1 MAGGVLEREI
11 MKALDRFLQ
20 NWRIDRVR
28 PYLRPGGRV
37 LDIGC
42 ADGALFRRQPDLGA
56 YIGMDPA
63 LAQPLDAPPCR
74 LIRGVFPDD
83 LPSHEPFDAITM
95 LAVLEH
101 IPPEQYG
108 RLAGACSA
116 HLKPGGYLLI
126 TVPSA
131 VVDRI
136 LDVLHWA
143 RLIDGM
149 ALEEHH
155 GFAADRTPTIFAST
169 ELELVKRT
177 RFQLGLNNLF
187 VFRRR
192 LT

>member
-1 MAGGVLEREI
+1 
-11 MKALDRFLQ
+11 MKALDRFIQ
-20 NWRIDRVR
+20 NYRIDKVR
-28 PYLRPGGRV
+28 RYLQPGARV

-42 ADGALFRRQPDLGA
+42 ADGALFRRIPGIGT

-63 LAQPLDAPPCR
+63 LEQPVQQPPLH
-74 LIRGVFPDD
+74 LIRGTFPDH
-83 LPSHEPFDAITM
+83 LPDHDPFDAITM

-101 IPPEQYG
+101 FPADQYE
-108 RLAGACSA
+108 RLARECAA

-131 VVDRI
+131 LVDRI
-136 LDVLHWA
+136 LDLLRWVG
-143 RLIDGM
+143 LIDGM

-155 GFAADRTPTIFAST
+155 GFSPGQTPAIFAAT
-169 ELELVKRT
+169 DLELVKRQ

-192 LT
+192 MK

>member
-1 MAGGVLEREI
+1 
-11 MKALDRFLQ
+11 MKALDRYLQ
-20 NWRIDRVR
+20 NWRIDMVR
-28 PYLRPGGRV
+28 PYLQPGGRV

-42 ADGALFRRQPDLGA
+42 ADGALFRRQPGLGA
-56 YIGMDPA
+56 YVGLDPA
-63 LAQPLDAPPCR
+63 LTQPLDAPPLC

-83 LPSHEPFDAITM
+83 LPSREPFDAITM

-101 IPPEQYG
+101 IPPAQYE
-108 RLAGACSA
+108 RLARECAGY
-116 HLKPGGYLLI
+116 LKPGGYLLI

-155 GFAADRTPTIFAST
+155 GFSAGQTPAIFAGADD
-169 ELELVKRT
+169 LELVKRR

-192 LT
+192 QE

>member
-1 MAGGVLEREI
+1 
-11 MKALDRFLQ
+11 MKTLDRILQ
-20 NWRIDRVR
+20 NWRIDKVR
-28 PYLRPGGRV
+28 PYLRPGARV

-42 ADGALFRRQPDLGA
+42 ADGALFRRQPGLGA
-56 YIGMDPA
+56 YVGMDPA
-63 LAQPLDAPPCR
+63 LAQPRDEPPVR

-83 LPSHEPFDAITM
+83 LPGREPFDAITM

-101 IPPEQYG
+101 IPPAQYE
-108 RLAGACSA
+108 RLARECAA

-131 VVDRI
+131 LVDRI
-136 LDVLHWA
+136 LDALHWA

-155 GFAADRTPTIFAST
+155 GFTAGRTPSLFSATD
-169 ELELVKRT
+169 LELVARK

-192 LT
+192 PV

>member
-1 MAGGVLEREI
+1 
-11 MKALDRFLQ
+11 MKALDVWLQ
-20 NWRIDRVR
+20 NWRIDKVR

-42 ADGALFRRQPDLGA
+42 ADGALFRRVPHLGE
-56 YIGMDPA
+56 YIGLDPA
-63 LAQPLDAPPCR
+63 LSEPVDRPPLR
-74 LIRGVFPDD
+74 LIRGLFPGA
-83 LPSHEPFDAITM
+83 LPNHDPFDAITL

-101 IPPEQYG
+101 VPPEQYPA
-108 RLAGACSA
+108 LARECSA

-131 VVDRI
+131 LVDHI
-136 LDVLHWA
+136 LHLLHWA

-155 GFAADRTPTIFAST
+155 GFSSDRTPSIFAGT
-169 ELELVKRT
+169 DLEFVARK

-187 VFRRR
+187 ILRRR
-192 LT
+192 TA